1 LKKAEKVIKDL
12 TITIVSSSKLN
23 SIQESE
29 RGAIRPS
36 LT

>member
-1 LKKAEKVIKDL
+1 
-12 TITIVSSSKLN
+12 LN